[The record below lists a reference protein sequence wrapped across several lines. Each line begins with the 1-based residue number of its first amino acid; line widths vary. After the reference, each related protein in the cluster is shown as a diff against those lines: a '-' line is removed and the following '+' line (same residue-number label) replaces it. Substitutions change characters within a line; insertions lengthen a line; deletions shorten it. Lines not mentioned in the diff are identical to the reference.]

1 MSEQVDNHLRSLQ
14 SAAQSSEHLAPGSDS
29 SGGIG
34 GSFNSGGG
42 SFSGGSGSFSGGGG
56 SFSGG
61 GSGGGGGVGGGGLG
75 GGGVGGGGVGVG
87 SGVGLA
93 KKHNHMIHLH
103 LIPHIYVPIVHSS
116 GFTEAKNY
124 HTTVE
129 DGSSSSSPNLHH
141 SVDSSSSSEFQT
153 SEIGGTSGSTGTT
166 GPGENPSAAVEAQAP
181 VGDVNENDHGGNN
194 FNGHSGE
201 NTYYTITE
209 DAVQHVHHDLHENYG
224 NAIDNNSNNNH
235 DYEVPVSNQV
245 PVEEP
250 HQYQVRE
257 NSITI

>member
-1 MSEQVDNHLRSLQ
+1 V
-14 SAAQSSEHLAPGSDS
+14 
-29 SGGIG
+29 
-34 GSFNSGGG
+34 
-42 SFSGGSGSFSGGGG
+42 
-56 SFSGG
+56 GG
-61 GSGGGGGVGGGGLG
+61 GSGAGH
-75 GGGVGGGGVGVG
+75 
-87 SGVGLA
+87 A
-93 KKHNHMIHLH
+93 KKHNHLIHLH

-124 HTTVE
+124 HSTVE
-129 DGSSSSSPNLHH
+129 DGSLSPSPNLHH

-153 SEIGGTSGSTGTT
+153 SEVGGTSGATGTS
-166 GPGENPSAAVEAQAP
+166 GPGESPSAAAESHTP
-181 VGDVNENDHGGNN
+181 TGDVNEHDNGSSN

-235 DYEVPVSNQV
+235 DYEVPGSNQV

-250 HQYQVRE
+250 HQYQVRDNFILLSCTSSHWLIPPPHVINLTVLARRNHSQLVKLKTYMDVSFPE
-257 NSITI
+257 SPKLRGS